1 MLLLLLMV
9 QTKSTVMRLRWPPFH
24 KWPSLVFMMHFS
36 CFLQS
41 AARRAGTCCANCQTT
56 TTTLWRRNGNGDPV
70 CNACGLYFKLHNV
83 SSFGG
88 GEKNE
93 CGVWDGRRRGGLLV
107 FNWLSGRTARIDLG
121 AQKVRVGRQS
131 LLTLS
136 SRTHRAAF
144 LLNHRCF
151 NGGVTPQRGC
161 RVGLSFSVTASVT
174 LMRIC
179 LLAAPFRAQP
189 GPHPGVFINEHC
201 GSVWF
206 GQLNKRL
213 KKPTRPWLAL

>member
-83 SSFGG
+83 SSFGRG

-93 CGVWDGRRRGGLLV
+93 CGVWNGRRRGGLLV
-107 FNWLSGRTARIDLG
+107 LNWLSGRTARIDLG

-151 NGGVTPQRGC
+151 NGGRYSPERLPGGTVIQCNGVGYTDEDLSAGC
-161 RVGLSFSVTASVT
+161 SFQSPAWSSS
-174 LMRIC
+174 RCI
-179 LLAAPFRAQP
+179 
-189 GPHPGVFINEHC
+189 H
-201 GSVWF
+201 
-206 GQLNKRL
+206 
-213 KKPTRPWLAL
+213 